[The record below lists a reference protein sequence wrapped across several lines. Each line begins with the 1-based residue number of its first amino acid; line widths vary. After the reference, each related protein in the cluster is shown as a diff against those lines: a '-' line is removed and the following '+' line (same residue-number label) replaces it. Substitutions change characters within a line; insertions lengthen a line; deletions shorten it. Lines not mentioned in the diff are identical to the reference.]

1 MRIEKILLVV
11 LLLTAIS
18 VNAQKIP
25 QNKLNAFFKEA
36 YKKINE
42 NKNVPQN
49 INNASLP
56 NAIQTGVFQNINK
69 FKNIKPIN
77 KSNSRF
83 DTLFIGLIPNDS
95 LIVTGTFF
103 HDGPVFVIGNGIL
116 RFKHANATI
125 LGDLCV
131 WGDNALVT
139 ADSSTL
145 YFPQQYFYQRSLIIA
160 GKGKVIYRNTTLDHS
175 GLSHN
180 LVLTDS
186 AKMEMHNVT
195 NIGFTTCGVYKN
207 PELYI
212 DGINE
217 AGEFIITDKAKLTF
231 KNAHTI
237 LLWHHFPKISVVNYY
252 FPKGDTVYSYVF
264 NSTTP
269 GISGIDY
276 SIDVDTSYAI
286 MWGMMPTTGSDIT
299 ISDSKIRAIGLWFE
313 GSDSL
318 DVNGLVDNSTY
329 TNFVANLSDRNLH
342 LINSSVQTWSLYPM
356 GNTKLNVT
364 GCILGEVGTE
374 NHSQLQSSNI
384 FVDGSGGYWWAT
396 DTTFMLAGY
405 STAVNAIRSSRN
417 SIFLFAYSTL
427 SSGVASSLDNS
438 ILMILQSQLPEEPQI
453 LDASCAWLAYIGK
466 PSSSF
471 VDTIV
476 PIHGSAWID
485 KTPVSLLMDFN
496 YYSLYYQ
503 KNGDMTW
510 LPIVEKVKTEKRDEV
525 LANWNTYGLTSGAY
539 NLKLIL
545 CDNTVDSNKIEAV
558 KSINLLPGFLSVK
571 ENNNNI
577 FNCTIFPNPLTNR
590 AEASFYLNKKSN
602 MSFSVVDVLG
612 KIAFEKTY
620 SFEKGTNTIE
630 IDGSKLSKGLYYC
643 IMKTENY
650 CEVKKII
657 IIS

>member
-1 MRIEKILLVV
+1 MKTEKILIFV
-11 LLLTAIS
+11 LLFVAIS

-25 QNKLNAFFKEA
+25 QKKLNDFFKEA
-36 YKKINE
+36 YEKINE
-42 NKNVPQN
+42 NKNIPQN
-49 INNASLP
+49 INGAPTSNEL
-56 NAIQTGVFQNINK
+56 QTAAFQNINK
-69 FKNIKPIN
+69 FRNIKPLKKN
-77 KSNSRF
+77 NTRS
-83 DTLFIGLIPNDS
+83 DTLFVGIPPTDS
-95 LIVTGTFF
+95 LIVTGNFF
-103 HDGPVFVIGNGIL
+103 HDGPIFVYDKGIL
-116 RFKHANATI
+116 RFKNANATI
-125 LGDLCV
+125 LGDLWV
-131 WGDNALVT
+131 WGDSALVT

-180 LVLTDS
+180 LLLTDS

-195 NIGFTTCGVYKN
+195 NVGFTTCGTYLN

-237 LLWHHFPKISVVNYY
+237 LLWHHFPKTSVVNYS

-264 NSTTP
+264 NNTTP

-276 SIDVDTSYAI
+276 DVDVDTSYAV

-299 ISDSKIRAIGLWFE
+299 ISNSKIRSIGLWFE
-313 GSDSL
+313 GNDSL

-329 TNFVANLSDRNLH
+329 ANFVANLSDRNMH

-356 GNTKLNVT
+356 DSTKLNVT
-364 GCILGEVGTE
+364 GCILGEIGTE
-374 NHSQLQSSNI
+374 HHSQLQSSNI
-384 FVDGSGGYWWAT
+384 FVDGSGGYWWST

-427 SSGVASSLDNS
+427 NSGVASSLDNS
-438 ILMILQSQLPEEPQI
+438 ILMVIQSQLPEEPQ
-453 LDASCAWLAYIGK
+453 LFDASCVWFEYIGK

-471 VDTIV
+471 VDTII

-503 KNGDMTW
+503 KPGDATW
-510 LPIVEKVKTEKRDEV
+510 YAIAEKVKTEKRDEV
-525 LANWNTYGLTSGAY
+525 LANWDTHGFTPGAY
-539 NLKLIL
+539 ILKLIL
-545 CDNTVDSNKIEAV
+545 CDNTVDSNKAEAV
-558 KSINLLPGFLSVK
+558 KSINLLPGILSVNEK
-571 ENNNNI
+571 NTNT
-577 FNCTIFPNPLTNR
+577 FNCEIIPNPINDR
-590 AEASFYLNKKSN
+590 AEVSFYLNEKTDMN
-602 MSFSVVDVLG
+602 LLIVDALG
-612 KIAFEKTY
+612 KIVIEKTY
-620 SFEKGTNTIE
+620 GLDKGNSVIE
-630 IDGSKLSKGLYYC
+630 IDSSNLSKGLYYC
-643 IMKTENY
+643 ILKSGSF
-650 CEVKKII
+650 CEVKKIVKE
-657 IIS
+657 